1 MARFPSTA
9 VVLRS
14 GSRQFAGSRTAFL
27 VAVCLLASL
36 SSAFPQNVD
45 CSGLRAKI
53 AALDQQAAARPNR
66 YSAAARK
73 QRAELDRTISYARSL
88 GCDQPEI
95 PIFGAPLP
103 ARCPG
108 LNAKIA
114 QMQANL
120 GQLEA
125 TATSSTDTVRQDL
138 IARYDAYCRAGVQA
152 RQKDPVTDFF
162 ETLFGGLAPP
172 PPQPAA
178 PWAPP
183 MDESPDVEP
192 DSSPRGGSQA
202 VCVRSCD
209 GGFFP
214 LHVSARGADASYLSD
229 LCRALCPNAEVA
241 VYTRSPSSDID
252 RAASLE
258 DGTAYSELPNAS
270 KFQTSYDSS
279 CSCKPPRQSW
289 VEALAGAEQ
298 ILGEGRSGDIV
309 VTPETSAQLSRAQ
322 PERREKPSKRAR
334 DEAAGLRPKTL
345 DPAGLPPAVAPGQT
359 SAADAAP
366 ATPEP
371 MPGSTKEVTGPDG
384 IKRRVRIIAPTL

>member
-14 GSRQFAGSRTAFL
+14 GSRRIAGSRAAFL
-27 VAVCLLASL
+27 VSVCLLSSL

-95 PIFGAPLP
+95 PIFGTPLP

-125 TATSSTDTVRQDL
+125 AATSSTDPVRQDL
-138 IARYDAYCRAGVQA
+138 IARYDAYCRAGIQA

-162 ETLFGGLAPP
+162 ETLFGGLATPHAP
-172 PPQPAA
+172 AQPGA

-183 MDESPDVEP
+183 TDESPDVEP
-192 DSSPRGGSQA
+192 DASPRGGSQA

-241 VYTRSPSSDID
+241 VYTRAPHGDIE

-258 DGTAYSELPNAS
+258 DGTAYSDLPNAS
-270 KFQTSYDSS
+270 KFRTSYDSS

-309 VTPETSAQLSRAQ
+309 VTPETSAQLSQAR
-322 PERREKPSKRAR
+322 PERRAKSSSRGR
-334 DEAAGLRPKTL
+334 DEPSPGTSVGLRP
-345 DPAGLPPAVAPGQT
+345 AAVAPGQT
-359 SAADAAP
+359 SAADAAA
-366 ATPEP
+366 ATPP
-371 MPGSTKEVTGPDG
+371 QGSTKEVIGPDG